1 MKEKDIKSNIIE
13 VNLLKDPAGKT
24 VILFINGGPFRSC
37 ARDLGIARL
46 TMHHGTVLGNAN
58 KIPVPK
64 TVP

>member
-24 VILFINGGPFRSC
+24 VMLFVNGPFQSC

-46 TMHHGTVLGNAN
+46 AMHHGTVLGNAN
-58 KIPVPK
+58 KKPVPK
-64 TVP
+64 TVT